1 MFDVRVKRII
11 SHRPKKTLEII
22 WLMNVFFP
30 SFYND
35 KRLLAEKE
43 KYSATMLQMEKFYPQ
58 KC

>member
-1 MFDVRVKRII
+1 
-11 SHRPKKTLEII
+11 
-22 WLMNVFFP
+22 MNVFFP

-43 KYSATMLQMEKFYPQ
+43 KYSATMLQMEKYYPQ